1 MNMDAPPAD
10 LTSQQCF
17 SLFLTVNRK
26 RPCRSAAIPAPN
38 LMESVH
44 LRGLWSTEPG
54 GTTQVGSKDLT
65 STFNHS
71 VPALTSF
78 SNTVEQSCENIKSPE
93 KTPSI
98 MDYCHLEK
106 DGRRISQHALLH
118 RDDETANRLS
128 VSKNNILMVT
138 EQTFRPD
145 NSHLSEYLTW
155 NINSIYWHL

>member
-1 MNMDAPPAD
+1 MNMDAAPAD
-10 LTSQQCF
+10 FTSQQCF

-26 RPCRSAAIPAPN
+26 RPCRSAAIPTLN
-38 LMESVH
+38 LMESLH

-54 GTTQVGSKDLT
+54 GTTQVRSKDLI
-65 STFNHS
+65 SPFNHS
-71 VPALTSF
+71 VPALTNV
-78 SNTVEQSCENIKSPE
+78 SNTVEQSCESRKSPE

-118 RDDETANRLS
+118 RDDEAANRLS
-128 VSKNNILMVT
+128 VSKINILMVT
-138 EQTFRPD
+138 EQTFRSD

-155 NINSIYWHL
+155 NINSLYWQI